1 MPRASF
7 YEGLKIIG
15 AKGKRIG
22 AVKHVL
28 YHPTEPRAIGFE
40 VDRRAA
46 LGVWMLSTRFLPF
59 AALSLPKGASE
70 ATYDAK
76 RFPSPAKAAKE
87 ADADWDAA
95 VVWMYMPV
103 RTETGKDVGRV
114 RDVVIG
120 RESGRIREIT
130 LSEGATADMAVGR
143 TTIPADEV
151 LGFDGEA
158 VVVTDVVEKTVP
170 SGGVAHSAGA
180 TTAVA
185 KHVAGETTQNAA
197 RAAGRAAAKMKKR
210 WRGVTKDWKDVLDT
224 DE

>member
-120 RESGRIREIT
+120 RE
-130 LSEGATADMAVGR
+130 GATADRAVGR

-170 SGGVAHSAGA
+170 SGGVAHTAGA

-185 KHVAGETTQNAA
+185 KHVAGETTQIAA